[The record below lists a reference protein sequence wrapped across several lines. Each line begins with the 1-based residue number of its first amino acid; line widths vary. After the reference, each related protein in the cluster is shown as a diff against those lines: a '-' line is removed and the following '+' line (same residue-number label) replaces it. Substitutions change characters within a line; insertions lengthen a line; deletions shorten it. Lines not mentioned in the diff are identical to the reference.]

1 MKQIGYLIMIIFLII
16 SCDKNDDNPVKCS
29 ESGNCDKC
37 IIINNDLYNLTNTDN
52 YTIQNITVNQ
62 DCLEIEFGSSGCDGN
77 SWEIDLVDLDGISE
91 TAVPQRDLKL
101 RLINIEE
108 CEAFITRTISFNL
121 EPLQLDNYEAINLKI
136 ADYDVLIRYDY

>member
-1 MKQIGYLIMIIFLII
+1 MKQIGYLIIIIFLII
-16 SCDKNDDNPVKCS
+16 SCDKNDDNPVECS

-37 IIINNDLYNLTNTDN
+37 IIINSDLYNLTNTDN

-77 SWEIDLVDLDGISE
+77 SWEIDLVDLGGISE

-121 EPLQLDNYEAINLKI
+121 EPLQLGNYEAINLKI
-136 ADYDVLIRYDY
+136 ADYNGLIRYEY

>member
-1 MKQIGYLIMIIFLII
+1 MKQIGYLIMIIILII
-16 SCDKNDDNPVKCS
+16 SCDKNDDNPVECS

-62 DCLEIEFGSSGCDGN
+62 DCLEIKFGSSGCDGN
-77 SWEIDLVDLDGISE
+77 SWEIDLVDLGGISE

>member
-1 MKQIGYLIMIIFLII
+1 MKQIGYLIMTIFLII
-16 SCDKNDDNPVKCS
+16 SCDKNDDNPVECS

-37 IIINNDLYNLTNTDN
+37 ILINNDLYNLTNTDN

-77 SWEIDLVDLDGISE
+77 SWEIDLVDLGAISE

-121 EPLQLDNYEAINLKI
+121 EPLQLVNNEAINLKI
-136 ADYDVLIRYDY
+136 ADYNSLIRYEY